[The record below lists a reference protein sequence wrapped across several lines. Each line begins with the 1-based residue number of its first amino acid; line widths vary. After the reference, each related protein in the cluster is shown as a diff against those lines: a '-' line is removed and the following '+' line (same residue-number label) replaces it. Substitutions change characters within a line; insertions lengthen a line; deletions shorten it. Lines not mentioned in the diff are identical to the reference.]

1 MSTDRLGLLGQQVG
15 SFRLQRVLGARASAV
30 VHAGENVAVPGIF
43 RALKVLRPELSSQ
56 PEFRRRF
63 HRECLILERLRH
75 RHIVQFFGAH
85 EDAQHPVLV
94 TEFELLRGES
104 PSALLSRTQ
113 GPRPLSAAPA
123 ARLVAVPAEEDGAL
137 PRLGRRGVG
146 PWLGLGAVVAGL
158 GVWVA
163 AGLGCGGG
171 PSEPPSSPAAS
182 SLPSL
187 AAVFEP
193 CPAGQSRRGDTGEH
207 CCWPGQGWSSSRGQC
222 VGAPTSCPEGEE
234 VKGEACVPKPE
245 RSDADSANLDWV
257 VIAPGSFEMGWED
270 GEWNDKPVHR
280 VTLSAYALARTETT
294 VAQYAACVDAKG
306 CEVPA
311 RCTSGYEG
319 HTWDKV
325 ATEQHPVNCVSWSQA
340 AAFCAWA
347 GGRLPTEAEWEYGAR
362 GPAGRKYPWGET
374 SPAAAGAPVCNMHGL
389 DDGFSGT
396 APVGSF
402 PAGRSPAGLDDM
414 AGNVCEWVA
423 DWYGPY
429 QAAEATDPT
438 GAASGSERVGRGGC
452 FYSHGVA
459 GLRGASRYTF
469 APSDAVTYLGFR
481 CARSFP

>member
-85 EDAQHPVLV
+85 EDAQHRVLV
-94 TEFELLRGES
+94 MELELLRGES
-104 PSALLSRTQ
+104 LSARLSRTQ
-113 GPRPLSAAPA
+113 GPLPLSAVPA

-193 CPAGQSRRGDTGEH
+193 CPAGQSRSGDTGEH

-234 VKGEACVPKPE
+234 VKGEACVRKPKGP
-245 RSDADSANLDWV
+245 DPGPANLDWV
-257 VIAPGSFEMGWED
+257 VIAPGSFEMGSTS
-270 GEWNDKPVHR
+270 GEGDEKPVHR
-280 VTLSAYALARTETT
+280 VTLSGYALARTETT
-294 VAQYAACVDAKG
+294 VAQYKACVDAKG
-306 CEVPA
+306 CEVP
-311 RCTSGYEG
+311 RCG
-319 HTWDKV
+319 TWGK
-325 ATEQHPVNCVSWSQA
+325 AGMEQHPVNCVSWTQA
-340 AAFCAWA
+340 AAFCVWA
-347 GGRLPTEAEWEYGAR
+347 GARLPTEAEWEYGAR
-362 GPAGRKYPWGET
+362 GPEGRKYPWGET
-374 SPAAAGAPVCNMHGL
+374 SPASAGAPVCNWEGRK
-389 DDGFSGT
+389 DGFAAT

-414 AGNVCEWVA
+414 AGNVWEWVA

-438 GAASGSERVGRGGC
+438 GPATGSKRVYRGGS
-452 FYSHGVA
+452 FVSFSVSY
-459 GLRGASRYTF
+459 LRGAYRYHV
-469 APSDAVTYLGFR
+469 APSYAYDILGFR